1 MSEGHNRRRRRARS
15 GAVMVEAVIATSA
28 LCALFGCLL
37 LIHLYCSLQ
46 LSKLDE
52 AREEVWNTSLPG
64 CGSQD
69 VYEIKAMVTQL
80 RSGSE
85 PGPPEWA
92 IPRERSAARSFSA
105 RGLFSVSGKREIR
118 FVCNP
123 RPTQKTMNE
132 TVQWV
137 LDVFL

>member
-1 MSEGHNRRRRRARS
+1 MAPSRRPDKRRS
-15 GAVMVEAVIATSA
+15 GAVLVEAVIASTA
-28 LCALFGCLL
+28 LCSVFGCVL

-52 AREEVWNTSLPG
+52 AREEVWNTSMPG
-64 CGSQD
+64 CGSEDTFD
-69 VYEIKAMVTQL
+69 VRGLVSEL
-80 RSGSE
+80 RSGTE

-92 IPRERSAARSFSA
+92 IPSERHAARSFSA
-105 RGLFSVSGKREIR
+105 RGIFNVAGQREIR

-137 LDVFL
+137 LDIFL